1 MSRKCLE
8 QLNNKDVLEQFDSKI
23 NNGMSEKVASLEI
36 LNEQINNFK
45 DKYIS
50 FVTNF
55 KDSTSEIAKFK
66 VIEDNINSQI
76 QELLKPEDVA
86 TVAKSEV
93 VENDSLF
100 EDLPGTLDDIPPT
113 SNC

>member
-50 FVTNF
+50 FVANF

-76 QELLKPEDVA
+76 QELLKPEEVA
-86 TVAKSEV
+86 TVAKSEI
-93 VENDSLF
+93 VEDESWKEENNDDTCVPF
-100 EDLPGTLDDIPPT
+100 
-113 SNC
+113 

>member
-86 TVAKSEV
+86 TVAKSEI
-93 VENDSLF
+93 VEDESWKEENNDDTCVPF
-100 EDLPGTLDDIPPT
+100 
-113 SNC
+113 

>member
-23 NNGMSEKVASLEI
+23 NNGMSEKVATLEI
-36 LNEQINNFK
+36 LNEQVNNFK
-45 DKYIS
+45 EVYIS
-50 FVTNF
+50 FITNF
-55 KDSTSEIAKFK
+55 KDSTSDITKFK

-76 QELLKPEDVA
+76 QELLKPKDMKE
-86 TVAKSEV
+86 
-93 VENDSLF
+93 DSLF
-100 EDLPGTLDDIPPT
+100 ENLPGTLDDIPPT

>member
-36 LNEQINNFK
+36 LNEQVNNFK

-50 FVTNF
+50 FVANF
-55 KDSTSEIAKFK
+55 KDSTSDIAKFK

-76 QELLKPEDVA
+76 QELLKPEETA
-86 TVAKSEV
+86 TVAKSEI
-93 VENDSLF
+93 VEDESWKEENNDDTCVPF
-100 EDLPGTLDDIPPT
+100 
-113 SNC
+113 

>member
-76 QELLKPEDVA
+76 QELLKPEDI
-86 TVAKSEV
+86 K
-93 VENDSLF
+93 ENSLF